1 MARGRVPPL
10 GRRDR
15 GRQVHGVSLMK
26 FWWFLPLWR
35 TLHIAGMV
43 MLMGVVAAVD
53 LRIFG
58 VAKGLPLRP
67 LQRLMP
73 WVAGGF
79 AVSLVSGAV
88 LVRANPE
95 QYLGPPLNLA
105 FYAKILCVVLV
116 GLNDILYFATGLKRE
131 VDGVDAGE
139 AASASAKIVSVV
151 SLTLWFSVIYL
162 GITLPFFGTGP

>member
-1 MARGRVPPL
+1 MAL
-10 GRRDR
+10 
-15 GRQVHGVSLMK
+15 
-26 FWWFLPLWR
+26 
-35 TLHIAGMV
+35 
-43 MLMGVVAAVD
+43 LMGIAVAVD

-58 VAKGLPLRP
+58 VAKGLPIRP

-73 WVAGGF
+73 WAAGGF
-79 AVSLVSGAV
+79 AVSLASGAL

-105 FYAKILCVVLV
+105 FYAKILCIVLV
-116 GLNDILYFATGLKRE
+116 GLNDVLYFATGLKRE
-131 VDGVDAGE
+131 ADGVGAGE
-139 AASASAKIVSVV
+139 AASASAKIVAGV